1 MKEAIID
8 FTKPSARTLMILEME
23 AARKAYK
30 GKVTVGKYKAPKAVK
45 PAR

>member
-8 FTKPSARTLMILEME
+8 FTKPSARTLAVLEME
-23 AARKAYK
+23 KARLAYK
-30 GKVTVGKYKAPKAVK
+30 GKVTVGKYKAPKATK